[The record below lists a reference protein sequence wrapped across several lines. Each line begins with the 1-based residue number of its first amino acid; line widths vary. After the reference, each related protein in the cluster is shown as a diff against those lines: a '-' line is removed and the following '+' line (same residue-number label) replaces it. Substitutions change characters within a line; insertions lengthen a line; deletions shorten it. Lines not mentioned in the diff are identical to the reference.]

1 VEKIDL
7 KNHFIRGMSVKRAEQ
22 VILQKNHKQRGQQK
36 YLKKQ
41 QSQNTFGSNNGHRE
55 SDKIPQMESDGEGP
69 FEDRQNNMQD
79 NGDDGTGLGQII

>member
-1 VEKIDL
+1 VPAVEKIDL

-41 QSQNTFGSNNGHRE
+41 QS
-55 SDKIPQMESDGEGP
+55 
-69 FEDRQNNMQD
+69 
-79 NGDDGTGLGQII
+79 